1 MAYKK
6 IPFNKIR
13 INRTYTIAELA
24 DVLGVCNT
32 TVWNWIQKGLPV
44 VDRSK
49 KPWLIDGKEAREYLE
64 SRFKNS
70 KSKMLYYEFY
80 CVNCGCGV
88 EVLPETIKVVIDKV
102 INGDENHYIVRISGR
117 CKKHSIIVNRFS
129 TTKKM
134 IELLKYYNR
143 NDIILEFE

>member
-6 IPFNKIR
+6 IPINRIR

-24 DVLGVCNT
+24 AVLYVCPV

-49 KPWLIDGKEAREYLE
+49 KPWLIDGKETKDYLE
-64 SRFKNS
+64 ERIKNN
-70 KSKMLYYEFY
+70 KIKMQYYELF
-80 CVNCGCGV
+80 CVKGKSGAEV
-88 EVLPETIKVVIDKV
+88 ESETIKVVIDKA
-102 INGDENHYIVRISGR
+102 INVDDNHYIVRISGR
-117 CKKHSIIVNRFS
+117 CKKHGIIASRFS

-143 NDIILEFE
+143 YDLISEFE

>member
-1 MAYKK
+1 MGYKK

-24 DVLGVCNT
+24 DVLGVCIA

-44 VDRSK
+44 VDRSQ
-49 KPWLIDGKEAREYLE
+49 KPWLIDGREAREYLE

-88 EVLPETIKVVIDKV
+88 EVDPESIEVITKESKKLD
-102 INGDENHYIVRISGR
+102 NNNYTVRITGI
-117 CKKHSIIVNRFS
+117 CKECGTKTNRFS
-129 TTKKM
+129 STKE
-134 IELLKYYNR
+134 IVELLKYYNR
-143 NDIILEFE
+143 YDLISEFE

>member
-24 DVLGVCNT
+24 DVLDVCPA
-32 TVWNWIQKGLPV
+32 TVWNWIQKGLPT

-49 KPWLIDGKEAREYLE
+49 KPWLIDGREAREYLE
-64 SRFKNS
+64 SRYKNN
-70 KSKMLYYEFY
+70 KSKLLYYEFY
-80 CVNCGCGV
+80 CVNCGHGV
-88 EVLPETIKVVIDKV
+88 EVCPETIKVVIDKA
-102 INGDENHYIVRISGR
+102 INSDDNHYIVRISGR
-117 CKKHSIIVNRFS
+117 CKKHGIIVNRFS

-134 IELLKYYNR
+134 IHVAKQS
-143 NDIILEFE
+143 